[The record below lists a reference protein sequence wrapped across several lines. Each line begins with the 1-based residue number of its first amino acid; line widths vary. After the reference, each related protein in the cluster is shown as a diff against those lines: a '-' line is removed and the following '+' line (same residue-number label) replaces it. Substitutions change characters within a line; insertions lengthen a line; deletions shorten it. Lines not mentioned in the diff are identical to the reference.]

1 MSKKHI
7 IRIDGKTVEVSDEI
21 YTFLK
26 RSEWN
31 NNYAELRRKRERI
44 IIDSEAMTVKT
55 IPGREDSLERLES
68 VGIEI
73 PDRSEPFEDVLINKI
88 MLEQALEQLTADE
101 RFIIVRI
108 YFEGNTEREL
118 AEEMHKTQQNIHKM
132 KHRILCK
139 LYEILK

>member
-44 IIDSEAMTVKT
+44 IIDSEALTVKI
-55 IPGREDSLERLES
+55 IPGRRIHLKGLS
-68 VGIEI
+68 
-73 PDRSEPFEDVLINKI
+73 RSE
-88 MLEQALEQLTADE
+88 
-101 RFIIVRI
+101 
-108 YFEGNTEREL
+108 
-118 AEEMHKTQQNIHKM
+118 
-132 KHRILCK
+132 
-139 LYEILK
+139 LKYPIKPSPLRMS

>member
-44 IIDSEAMTVKT
+44 IIDSEAMTVKI
-55 IPGREDSLERLES
+55 IPGKEDSLERL
-68 VGIEI
+68 
-73 PDRSEPFEDVLINKI
+73 
-88 MLEQALEQLTADE
+88 AQLTADE
-101 RFIIVRI
+101 RFLI
-108 YFEGNTEREL
+108 YELYYSDKTEREL
-118 AEEMHKTQQNIHKM
+118 AEELHKTQQNIHKM

>member
-31 NNYAELRRKRERI
+31 NNYAELRRKQERI

-88 MLEQALEQLTADE
+88 MLEQALAQLTADE

-118 AEEMHKTQQNIHKM
+118 AEELHKTQQNIHKM
-132 KHRILCK
+132 KRRILCK

>member
-31 NNYAELRRKRERI
+31 SNYAELRRKRERI

-55 IPGREDSLERLES
+55 IP
-68 VGIEI
+68 
-73 PDRSEPFEDVLINKI
+73 
-88 MLEQALEQLTADE
+88 
-101 RFIIVRI
+101 
-108 YFEGNTEREL
+108 
-118 AEEMHKTQQNIHKM
+118 
-132 KHRILCK
+132 
-139 LYEILK
+139 

>member
-31 NNYAELRRKRERI
+31 SNYAELRRKRERI
-44 IIDSEAMTVKT
+44 IIDCEAMTVKT
-55 IPGREDSLERLES
+55 IPGKEDSLERLES

-73 PDRSEPFEDVLINKI
+73 PDKTEPFENVLINKAESAGSAEI
-88 MLEQALEQLTADE
+88 TIPPPINAPPSRLTKG
-101 RFIIVRI
+101 R
-108 YFEGNTEREL
+108 YTEHL
-118 AEEMHKTQQNIHKM
+118 S
-132 KHRILCK
+132 
-139 LYEILK
+139 

>member
-44 IIDSEAMTVKT
+44 IIDSEAMTVKI
-55 IPGREDSLERLES
+55 IPGKEDSLERLES

-73 PDRSEPFEDVLINKI
+73 
-88 MLEQALEQLTADE
+88 LEQALAQLTADE
-101 RFIIVRI
+101 RFLI
-108 YFEGNTEREL
+108 YELYYSDKTEREL
-118 AEEMHKTQQNIHKM
+118 AEELHKTQQNIHKM

>member
-44 IIDSEAMTVKT
+44 IIDSEAMTVKI
-55 IPGREDSLERLES
+55 IPGKEDSLERLES
-68 VGIEI
+68 VGI
-73 PDRSEPFEDVLINKI
+73 DKTEPFENVLINKI
-88 MLEQALEQLTADE
+88 ILEQALAQLTADE
-101 RFIIVRI
+101 RFLI
-108 YFEGNTEREL
+108 YELYYSDKTEREL
-118 AEEMHKTQQNIHKM
+118 AEELHKTQQNIHKM

>member
-44 IIDSEAMTVKT
+44 IIDSEALTVKI
-55 IPGREDSLERLES
+55 IPGKEDSLERLES

-73 PDRSEPFEDVLINKI
+73 PDKTEPFENVLINKI
-88 MLEQALEQLTADE
+88 ILEQALAQLTADE
-101 RFIIVRI
+101 RFLI
-108 YFEGNTEREL
+108 YELYYSDKTEREL
-118 AEEMHKTQQNIHKM
+118 AEELHKTQQNIHKM

>member
-44 IIDSEAMTVKT
+44 IIDSEAMTVKI
-55 IPGREDSLERLES
+55 IPGKEDSLERLES

-73 PDRSEPFEDVLINKI
+73 PDKTEPFENVLINKI
-88 MLEQALEQLTADE
+88 ILEQALAQLTADE
-101 RFIIVRI
+101 RFLI
-108 YFEGNTEREL
+108 YEL
-118 AEEMHKTQQNIHKM
+118 
-132 KHRILCK
+132 
-139 LYEILK
+139 YYSD